1 MRFDYGNRMICRII
15 SSFMPIIAI
24 VMVLFVDPANATN
37 DQRMD
42 GSTAHLPSLRGDYF
56 LLNSYEVGRS
66 YHIYV
71 RLPEGYD
78 ETKAVRY
85 PVVYLLDGDSTFPML
100 APLHLFLHYDDNIPE
115 AIVVGIAYGGFE
127 PSINKR
133 DVDFR
138 LSMKDGSTGGIV
150 QFLSMLEKELL
161 PRIDKKFQTDP
172 ERRILVGQSLGGSAV
187 LQAAWLKPRLF
198 WGYVASN
205 PHRDASSGMLFGL
218 DRELPEM
225 QRTGYLIVASG
236 TKDRE
241 DARKAGLEWRDQVA
255 LRQDLPWDTR
265 FIDIERGTHAANI
278 GDAYRLAM
286 QIMLMSPAQARSVR

>member
-1 MRFDYGNRMICRII
+1 MHLENVGVSMRFDYGNRMICRII

-150 QFLSMLEKELL
+150 QFLSMLEKESS
-161 PRIDKKFQTDP
+161 
-172 ERRILVGQSLGGSAV
+172 LVSIRNFKLIRSVEYLSVRALVEVLFCKQLGLSPGSFGDMS
-187 LQAAWLKPRLF
+187 P
-198 WGYVASN
+198 SN
-205 PHRDASSGMLFGL
+205 PASDASSGMLFGL

-225 QRTGYLIVASG
+225 QRTGYLIVALG

-241 DARKAGLEWRDQVA
+241 DDEK
-255 LRQDLPWDTR
+255 
-265 FIDIERGTHAANI
+265 
-278 GDAYRLAM
+278 LA
-286 QIMLMSPAQARSVR
+286 